1 MRDLISLFKIQFLS
15 ANGLNGSGRK
25 KKAANSVGTVLFTVL
40 LMAAAFV
47 GFGYIYS
54 DMFAVS
60 LAASG
65 EIYKLVPVMLA
76 ISVFVNFF
84 FSFYSSA
91 SALFGFKDYEL
102 LSSMP
107 VKTRDVVL
115 AKFMN
120 MYVADLFFSVCIM
133 IPSFI
138 VNAQQGGAADAAFI
152 ATYAL
157 VILFSPLFAMAA
169 SVIVGVAIS
178 SFASLFRR
186 RNLVN
191 TVLMLVFM
199 AAFLAFSFSV
209 GFNSAEGDASGYT
222 GAIEIIYFFTPWL
235 IKAQSEFVF
244 AVYFILV
251 NVACFAAVAV
261 AVILLY
267 GKLNS
272 LLTAR
277 RKVKNFTLKESSG
290 KSAFS
295 ALFGKE
301 LRRVFSCP
309 TYAIN
314 CITGAIMSVI
324 LAVVLVVVSF
334 AVGFPDGVGDVLVAF
349 FPAVFSF
356 TFMLAPTTVCAVSLE
371 GQAFWVV
378 KTAPVEMRAL
388 FHAKLLV
395 NAVFYVPCALVVS
408 VASALVLKISAVTA
422 LLAVLSAVL
431 LALLGGSFGLLMN
444 AIFPRFKWENENMVV
459 KQSLPVFLTMILAFV
474 LAGLFG
480 VAALFVDL
488 PAVWLLFIADALLFA
503 ANIVVYVLLMK
514 KGEKFILKKL

>member
-25 KKAANSVGTVLFTVL
+25 KKTANSVGTMLCTVL

-47 GFGYIYS
+47 FFGYTYS
-54 DMFAVS
+54 NMFAVPLS
-60 LAASG
+60 ATG

-84 FSFYSSA
+84 FSFYSA
-91 SALFGFKDYEL
+91 TSALFGFKDYEL

-133 IPSFI
+133 VPSFI
-138 VNAQQGGAADAAFI
+138 VNAQRGGETGAAFI

-157 VILFSPLFAMAA
+157 AILFSPFFAMAA

-199 AAFLAFSFSV
+199 AAFLGVTFSL
-209 GFNSAEGDASGYT
+209 GFNSAGEDASGYT
-222 GAIEIIYFFTPWL
+222 GAIEKIYFFTPWL
-235 IKAQSEFVF
+235 INAQSEFIYAF
-244 AVYFILV
+244 YYILV

-301 LRRVFSCP
+301 LRSVFSSP

-314 CITGAIMSVI
+314 CITGAIMSLI
-324 LAVVLVVVSF
+324 LAVVLVVVSI
-334 AVGFPDGVGDVLVAF
+334 AVGFPDGLGDLLAAF

-356 TFMLAPTTVCAVSLE
+356 TFMLAPTTACAVSLE

-378 KTAPVEMRAL
+378 KTAPVDMRSL
-388 FHAKLLV
+388 FHAKLLI

-408 VASALVLKISAVTA
+408 VTSALVLKISAVTA

-431 LALLGGSFGLLMN
+431 LALLGGSFGLLLN
-444 AIFPRFKWENENMVV
+444 AIFPRFKWENVNMVV
-459 KQSLPVFLTMILAFV
+459 KQRLPVFLTMIATFV

-480 VAALFVDL
+480 VAAAFVAL
-488 PAVWLLFIADALLFA
+488 PAVWLLFIVDSLLFA